1 MNRTHLPY
9 TLEQLVILRAVA
21 KGGSFKNAA
30 QSLFLTQPAVSLQIQ
45 NLEKQLKT
53 NLFDRTK
60 KQIELTEAGTLLL
73 RYSNRIL
80 ALCEESSRVLDD
92 LSELQSGKLVIG
104 ASQTT
109 GTYLMP
115 KIIGLFQQ
123 KYPNI
128 NVQLNVDSTR
138 KVAWHLMNRQV
149 DIGIV
154 GGKIP
159 KELRKILEITP
170 YVEDELA
177 LIVPP
182 SHPYVKLECIKKED
196 LYDLK
201 FISLNSY
208 STIRTVVDDTLS
220 KNGIDVT
227 RLKVEMELNS
237 IEAIK
242 NAVQSN
248 LGAAFLPVVSI
259 ERELAGG
266 SIHRAIVADLE
277 VKREL
282 KVITN
287 PGRYSSR
294 AAEAFIQDI
303 LPLFASSF
311 SPLFHSEN

>member
-73 RYSNRIL
+73 RYSNRSL

-242 NAVQSN
+242 NAVQSS
-248 LGAAFLPVVSI
+248 LGAAFVSVSAITKELELNLLNCVRI
-259 ERELAGG
+259 E
-266 SIHRAIVADLE
+266 D
-277 VKREL
+277 VKINRKL
-282 KVITN
+282 CIILN
-287 PGRYSSR
+287 PNRYKSK
-294 AAEAFIQDI
+294 A
-303 LPLFASSF
+303 
-311 SPLFHSEN
+311 SENFTKEILTLLK

>member
-1 MNRTHLPY
+1 
-9 TLEQLVILRAVA
+9 
-21 KGGSFKNAA
+21 
-30 QSLFLTQPAVSLQIQ
+30 
-45 NLEKQLKT
+45 
-53 NLFDRTK
+53 
-60 KQIELTEAGTLLL
+60 
-73 RYSNRIL
+73 
-80 ALCEESSRVLDD
+80 
-92 LSELQSGKLVIG
+92 
-104 ASQTT
+104 
-109 GTYLMP
+109 MP

-220 KNGIDVT
+220 KNAIAQ
-227 RLKVEMELNS
+227 RLFV
-237 IEAIK
+237 
-242 NAVQSN
+242 
-248 LGAAFLPVVSI
+248 
-259 ERELAGG
+259 
-266 SIHRAIVADLE
+266 
-277 VKREL
+277 
-282 KVITN
+282 
-287 PGRYSSR
+287 
-294 AAEAFIQDI
+294 
-303 LPLFASSF
+303 
-311 SPLFHSEN
+311 

>member
-1 MNRTHLPY
+1 MNRTQLPY

-242 NAVQSN
+242 NAVQSS
-248 LGAAFLPVVSI
+248 LGAAFVSVSAITKELELNLLNCVRI
-259 ERELAGG
+259 E
-266 SIHRAIVADLE
+266 D
-277 VKREL
+277 VKINRKL
-282 KVITN
+282 CIILN
-287 PGRYSSR
+287 PNRYKSK
-294 AAEAFIQDI
+294 A
-303 LPLFASSF
+303 
-311 SPLFHSEN
+311 SENFTKEILTLLK

>member
-196 LYDLK
+196 LYHKVRDCIEDIGYDQDGFTWREATKIESHLHSQSADIAMGVDSSGNKDEGAGDQGIMFGYACNETDVLMPAPIHYSHKILRLMAEDRKSGKLK
-201 FISLNSY
+201 NI
-208 STIRTVVDDTLS
+208 
-220 KNGIDVT
+220 
-227 RLKVEMELNS
+227 
-237 IEAIK
+237 
-242 NAVQSN
+242 
-248 LGAAFLPVVSI
+248 
-259 ERELAGG
+259 
-266 SIHRAIVADLE
+266 
-277 VKREL
+277 
-282 KVITN
+282 
-287 PGRYSSR
+287 
-294 AAEAFIQDI
+294 
-303 LPLFASSF
+303 
-311 SPLFHSEN
+311 

>member
-138 KVAWHLMNRQV
+138 KVAWHLMNREV

-242 NAVQSN
+242 NAVQSS
-248 LGAAFLPVVSI
+248 LGAAFVSVSAITKELELNLLNCVRI
-259 ERELAGG
+259 E
-266 SIHRAIVADLE
+266 D
-277 VKREL
+277 VKINRKL
-282 KVITN
+282 CLILNTN
-287 PGRYSSR
+287 RYKSK
-294 AAEAFIQDI
+294 A
-303 LPLFASSF
+303 
-311 SPLFHSEN
+311 SENFTKEILTLLK

>member
-242 NAVQSN
+242 NAVQSS
-248 LGAAFLPVVSI
+248 LGAAFVSVSAITKELVLNLLYCVRI
-259 ERELAGG
+259 EDVNINRKLC
-266 SIHRAIVADLE
+266 IIL
-277 VKREL
+277 
-282 KVITN
+282 N
-287 PGRYSSR
+287 PNRYKSK
-294 AAEAFIQDI
+294 A
-303 LPLFASSF
+303 
-311 SPLFHSEN
+311 SENFTKEILTLLK

>member
-196 LYDLK
+196 LYDLNYITLK
-201 FISLNSY
+201 SY
-208 STIRTVVDDTLS
+208 SPLRPVVDDTLS

-227 RLKVEMELNS
+227 RVKAEMELNS

-242 NAVQSN
+242 NAVQSS
-248 LGAAFLPVVSI
+248 LGAAFVSVSAITKELELNLLNCVRI
-259 ERELAGG
+259 E
-266 SIHRAIVADLE
+266 D
-277 VKREL
+277 VKINRKL
-282 KVITN
+282 CIILN
-287 PGRYSSR
+287 PNRYKSK
-294 AAEAFIQDI
+294 A
-303 LPLFASSF
+303 
-311 SPLFHSEN
+311 SENFTKEILTLLK

>member
-159 KELRKILEITP
+159 KELRKILE
-170 YVEDELA
+170 EDD
-177 LIVPP
+177 
-182 SHPYVKLECIKKED
+182 KE
-196 LYDLK
+196 K
-201 FISLNSY
+201 I
-208 STIRTVVDDTLS
+208 
-220 KNGIDVT
+220 
-227 RLKVEMELNS
+227 
-237 IEAIK
+237 
-242 NAVQSN
+242 
-248 LGAAFLPVVSI
+248 
-259 ERELAGG
+259 
-266 SIHRAIVADLE
+266 
-277 VKREL
+277 
-282 KVITN
+282 
-287 PGRYSSR
+287 
-294 AAEAFIQDI
+294 
-303 LPLFASSF
+303 SSF
-311 SPLFHSEN
+311 YKRFGNIKSELSHFNLTLNVDGFSEWILEKDIIYIGGGNTVFMLEIWRKYKL

>member
-1 MNRTHLPY
+1 MNRSSLPY
-9 TLEQLVILRAVA
+9 SLEQLIILRAVA
-21 KGGSFKNAA
+21 NDGSFKNAA
-30 QSLFLTQPAVSLQIQ
+30 QNLFLTQPAVSLQIQ
-45 NLEKQLKT
+45 NLEKQL
-53 NLFDRTK
+53 NVRLFDRTK
-60 KQIELTEAGTLLL
+60 KQIELTEAGNLLV

-138 KVAWHLMNRQV
+138 KIAWYIMNRQV

-154 GGKIP
+154 GGEIP
-159 KELRKILEITP
+159 KELKKILEITP

-177 LIVPP
+177 LIVPR
-182 SHPYVKLECIKKED
+182 SHPYAKKARIKKED

-201 FISLNSY
+201 FITLNSH

-227 RLKVEMELNS
+227 RLKIEMELNS

-242 NAVQSN
+242 NAVQSS
-248 LGAAFLPVVSI
+248 LGAAFVSVSAI
-259 ERELAGG
+259 TKELELNLL
-266 SIHRAIVADLE
+266 SW
-277 VKREL
+277 VKIDDVKIKRML
-282 KVITN
+282 CIILN
-287 PGRYSSR
+287 PNRYKSK
-294 AAEAFIQDI
+294 A
-303 LPLFASSF
+303 
-311 SPLFHSEN
+311 SENFTKEILTLF

>member
-60 KQIELTEAGTLLL
+60 KQIEITEAGTLLL

-242 NAVQSN
+242 NAVQSS
-248 LGAAFLPVVSI
+248 LGAAFVSVSAITKELELNLLNCVRI
-259 ERELAGG
+259 E
-266 SIHRAIVADLE
+266 D
-277 VKREL
+277 VKINRKL
-282 KVITN
+282 CIILN
-287 PGRYSSR
+287 PNRYKSK
-294 AAEAFIQDI
+294 A
-303 LPLFASSF
+303 
-311 SPLFHSEN
+311 SENFTKEILTLLK

>member
-21 KGGSFKNAA
+21 KGGSFKKAA

-242 NAVQSN
+242 NAVQSS
-248 LGAAFLPVVSI
+248 LGAAFVSVSAITKELELNLLNCVRI
-259 ERELAGG
+259 E
-266 SIHRAIVADLE
+266 D
-277 VKREL
+277 VKINRKL
-282 KVITN
+282 CIILN
-287 PGRYSSR
+287 PNRYKSK
-294 AAEAFIQDI
+294 A
-303 LPLFASSF
+303 
-311 SPLFHSEN
+311 SENFTKEILTLLK

>member
-1 MNRTHLPY
+1 M
-9 TLEQLVILRAVA
+9 A

-242 NAVQSN
+242 NAVQSS
-248 LGAAFLPVVSI
+248 LGAAFVSVSAITKELELNLLNCVRI
-259 ERELAGG
+259 E
-266 SIHRAIVADLE
+266 D
-277 VKREL
+277 VKINRKL
-282 KVITN
+282 CIILN
-287 PGRYSSR
+287 PNRYKSK
-294 AAEAFIQDI
+294 A
-303 LPLFASSF
+303 
-311 SPLFHSEN
+311 SENFTKEILTLLK

>member
-242 NAVQSN
+242 NAVQSS
-248 LGAAFLPVVSI
+248 LGAAFVSGSAITKELELNLLNCVRI
-259 ERELAGG
+259 E
-266 SIHRAIVADLE
+266 D
-277 VKREL
+277 VKINRKL
-282 KVITN
+282 CIILN
-287 PGRYSSR
+287 PNRYKSK
-294 AAEAFIQDI
+294 A
-303 LPLFASSF
+303 
-311 SPLFHSEN
+311 SENFTKEILTLLK

>member
-9 TLEQLVILRAVA
+9 TLEQLIILRAVA
-21 KGGSFKNAA
+21 NDGSFKNAA

-45 NLEKQLKT
+45 NLEKQLKIT
-53 NLFDRTK
+53 LFDRTK
-60 KQIELTEAGTLLL
+60 KQVELTEAGNLLV

-138 KVAWHLMNRQV
+138 KIAWYIMNRQV

-154 GGKIP
+154 GGEIP
-159 KELRKILEITP
+159 KELKKILEITP

-177 LIVPP
+177 LIVPR
-182 SHPYVKLECIKKED
+182 SHPYAKKARIKKED

-201 FISLNSY
+201 FITLNSH

-227 RLKVEMELNS
+227 RLKIEMELNS

-242 NAVQSN
+242 NAVQSS
-248 LGAAFLPVVSI
+248 LGAAFVSVSAI
-259 ERELAGG
+259 TKELELNLL
-266 SIHRAIVADLE
+266 SW
-277 VKREL
+277 VKIDDVKIKRML
-282 KVITN
+282 CIILN
-287 PGRYSSR
+287 PNRYKSK
-294 AAEAFIQDI
+294 A
-303 LPLFASSF
+303 
-311 SPLFHSEN
+311 SENFTKEILTLF

>member
-196 LYDLK
+196 HYDLK

-242 NAVQSN
+242 NAVQSS
-248 LGAAFLPVVSI
+248 LGAAFVSVSAITKELELNLLNCVRI
-259 ERELAGG
+259 E
-266 SIHRAIVADLE
+266 D
-277 VKREL
+277 VKINRKL
-282 KVITN
+282 CLILN
-287 PGRYSSR
+287 PNRYKSK
-294 AAEAFIQDI
+294 A
-303 LPLFASSF
+303 
-311 SPLFHSEN
+311 SENFTKEILTLLK

>member
-21 KGGSFKNAA
+21 KGGSFKKAA

-242 NAVQSN
+242 NAVQSS
-248 LGAAFLPVVSI
+248 LGAAFVSVSSITKELELNLLNCVRI
-259 ERELAGG
+259 E
-266 SIHRAIVADLE
+266 D
-277 VKREL
+277 VKINRKL
-282 KVITN
+282 CIILN
-287 PGRYSSR
+287 PNRYKSK
-294 AAEAFIQDI
+294 A
-303 LPLFASSF
+303 
-311 SPLFHSEN
+311 SENFTKEILTLLK

>member
-9 TLEQLVILRAVA
+9 TLEQLIILRAVA
-21 KGGSFKNAA
+21 NDGSFKNAA
-30 QSLFLTQPAVSLQIQ
+30 QNLFLTQPAVSLQIQ
-45 NLEKQLKT
+45 NLEKQL
-53 NLFDRTK
+53 NVRLFDRTK
-60 KQIELTEAGTLLL
+60 KQIELTEAGNLLV

-138 KVAWHLMNRQV
+138 KIAWYIMNRQV

-154 GGKIP
+154 GGEIP
-159 KELRKILEITP
+159 KELKKILEITP

-177 LIVPP
+177 LIVPR
-182 SHPYVKLECIKKED
+182 SHPYAKKDRIKKED

-201 FISLNSY
+201 FITLNSY

-227 RLKVEMELNS
+227 RLKIEMELNS
-237 IEAIK
+237 IESIK
-242 NAVQSN
+242 NAVQSS
-248 LGAAFLPVVSI
+248 LGASFVSVSAITKELELNLLSWVKI
-259 ERELAGG
+259 EDVQ
-266 SIHRAIVADLE
+266 I
-277 VKREL
+277 KRML
-282 KVITN
+282 CIILN
-287 PGRYSSR
+287 PNRYKSK
-294 AAEAFIQDI
+294 A
-303 LPLFASSF
+303 
-311 SPLFHSEN
+311 SENFTKEILTLF

>member
-227 RLKVEMELNS
+227 RLKVEMGLNS

-242 NAVQSN
+242 NAVQSS
-248 LGAAFLPVVSI
+248 LGAAFVSVSAITKELELNLLNCVRI
-259 ERELAGG
+259 E
-266 SIHRAIVADLE
+266 D
-277 VKREL
+277 VKINRKL
-282 KVITN
+282 CIILN
-287 PGRYSSR
+287 PNRYKSK
-294 AAEAFIQDI
+294 A
-303 LPLFASSF
+303 
-311 SPLFHSEN
+311 SENFTKEILTLLK

>member
-242 NAVQSN
+242 NAVQSS
-248 LGAAFLPVVSI
+248 LGAAFVSVSAITKELELNLLNCVRI
-259 ERELAGG
+259 E
-266 SIHRAIVADLE
+266 D
-277 VKREL
+277 VKINRKL
-282 KVITN
+282 CIILN
-287 PGRYSSR
+287 PNRYKSK
-294 AAEAFIQDI
+294 A
-303 LPLFASSF
+303 
-311 SPLFHSEN
+311 SENFTKETVSYTHLTLPTNREV

>member
-45 NLEKQLKT
+45 NLEKQLKN

-115 KIIGLFQQ
+115 RIIGLFQQ

-242 NAVQSN
+242 NAVQSS
-248 LGAAFLPVVSI
+248 LGAAFVSVSAITKELELNLLNCVRI
-259 ERELAGG
+259 E
-266 SIHRAIVADLE
+266 D
-277 VKREL
+277 VKINRKL
-282 KVITN
+282 CIILN
-287 PGRYSSR
+287 PNRYKSK
-294 AAEAFIQDI
+294 A
-303 LPLFASSF
+303 
-311 SPLFHSEN
+311 SENFTKEILTLLK

>member
-182 SHPYVKLECIKKED
+182 SRPYVKLECIKKED

-242 NAVQSN
+242 NAVQSS
-248 LGAAFLPVVSI
+248 LGAAFVSVSAITKELELNLLNCVRI
-259 ERELAGG
+259 E
-266 SIHRAIVADLE
+266 D
-277 VKREL
+277 VKINRKL
-282 KVITN
+282 CIILN
-287 PGRYSSR
+287 PNRYKSK
-294 AAEAFIQDI
+294 A
-303 LPLFASSF
+303 
-311 SPLFHSEN
+311 SENFTKEILTLLK

>member
-109 GTYLMP
+109 STYLMP

-242 NAVQSN
+242 NAVQSS
-248 LGAAFLPVVSI
+248 LGAAFVSVSAITKELELNLLNCVRI
-259 ERELAGG
+259 E
-266 SIHRAIVADLE
+266 D
-277 VKREL
+277 VKINRKL
-282 KVITN
+282 CIILN
-287 PGRYSSR
+287 PNRYKSK
-294 AAEAFIQDI
+294 A
-303 LPLFASSF
+303 
-311 SPLFHSEN
+311 SENFTKEILTLLK

>member
-115 KIIGLFQQ
+115 KIIGL
-123 KYPNI
+123 
-128 NVQLNVDSTR
+128 LNVDSTR

-242 NAVQSN
+242 NAVQSS
-248 LGAAFLPVVSI
+248 LGAAFVSVSAITKELELNLLNCVRI
-259 ERELAGG
+259 E
-266 SIHRAIVADLE
+266 D
-277 VKREL
+277 VKINRKL
-282 KVITN
+282 CIILN
-287 PGRYSSR
+287 PNRYKSK
-294 AAEAFIQDI
+294 A
-303 LPLFASSF
+303 
-311 SPLFHSEN
+311 SENFTKEILTLLK

>member
-128 NVQLNVDSTR
+128 NVQLNVDSTS

-242 NAVQSN
+242 NALQSS
-248 LGAAFLPVVSI
+248 LGAAFVSVSAITKELELNLLNCVRI
-259 ERELAGG
+259 E
-266 SIHRAIVADLE
+266 D
-277 VKREL
+277 VKINRKL
-282 KVITN
+282 CIILN
-287 PGRYSSR
+287 PNRYKSK
-294 AAEAFIQDI
+294 A
-303 LPLFASSF
+303 
-311 SPLFHSEN
+311 SENFTKEILTLLK

>member
-149 DIGIV
+149 DIGVV

-242 NAVQSN
+242 NAVQSS
-248 LGAAFLPVVSI
+248 LGAAFVSVSAITKELELNLLNCVRI
-259 ERELAGG
+259 E
-266 SIHRAIVADLE
+266 D
-277 VKREL
+277 VKINRKL
-282 KVITN
+282 CIILN
-287 PGRYSSR
+287 PNRYKSK
-294 AAEAFIQDI
+294 A
-303 LPLFASSF
+303 
-311 SPLFHSEN
+311 SENFTKEILTLLK